1 MRRIIEL
8 CPIFGAKVTSASIR
22 SRFDFRQ
29 DPDFFGQIGPDKVRV
44 LLKSLD
50 LVRDCS
56 KVWIVHEMKGK
67 THKMVFHVALYNLFD
82 QPWFYMVKYWL
93 CMNL

>member
-8 CPIFGAKVTSASIR
+8 CPIFGAKVTSVSIR
-22 SRFDFRQ
+22 SRFDFSQ

-50 LVRDCS
+50 SVRDCS
-56 KVWIVHEMKGK
+56 KVWIFHEMKGK
-67 THKMVFHVALYNLFD
+67 THKMVFDVALYNLFD
-82 QPWFYMVKYWL
+82 QLWF
-93 CMNL
+93 

>member
-22 SRFDFRQ
+22 SRFDFGQ

-50 LVRDCS
+50 SVRDCS
-56 KVWIVHEMKGK
+56 KVRIFHEMKEK
-67 THKMVFHVALYNLFD
+67 THKMVFYLALTNLFD
-82 QPWFYMVKYWL
+82 QPWF
-93 CMNL
+93 